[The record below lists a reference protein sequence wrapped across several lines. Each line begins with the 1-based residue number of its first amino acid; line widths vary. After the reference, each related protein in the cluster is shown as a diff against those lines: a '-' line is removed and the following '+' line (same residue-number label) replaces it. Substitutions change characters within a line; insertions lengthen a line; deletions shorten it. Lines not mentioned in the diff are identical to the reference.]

1 MEKKLT
7 AVEWLIESLPQIDWE
22 HPHYGQLVEQ
32 AKEMEKWQMLECWEE
47 GQLDRKIE
55 IMPHGGSAL
64 ILPSDPE
71 EGFDLY
77 YNQTYGNG

>member
-32 AKEMEKWQMLECWEE
+32 AKEMENEE
-47 GQLDRKIE
+47 LLDAFKSGWMRANA
-55 IMPHGGSAL
+55 MNYQDSY
-64 ILPSDPE
+64 
-71 EGFDLY
+71 FDY
-77 YNQTYGNG
+77 YINNK